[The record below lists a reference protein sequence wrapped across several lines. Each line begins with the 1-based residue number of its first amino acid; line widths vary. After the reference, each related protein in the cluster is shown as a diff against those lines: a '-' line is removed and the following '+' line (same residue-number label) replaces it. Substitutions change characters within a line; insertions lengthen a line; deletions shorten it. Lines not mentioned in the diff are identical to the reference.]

1 MRLYTTETL
10 ITAADLGNDKVLPV
24 YTSHSLP
31 MLRLLTDRGTE
42 YCGKVEQHDYQ
53 LYMAINDIGHTKTK
67 AIRAIP

>member
-1 MRLYTTETL
+1 MRLYTTKTL

-31 MLRLLTDRGTE
+31 MLHLLTNRVTE

-67 AIRAIP
+67 AIRATP